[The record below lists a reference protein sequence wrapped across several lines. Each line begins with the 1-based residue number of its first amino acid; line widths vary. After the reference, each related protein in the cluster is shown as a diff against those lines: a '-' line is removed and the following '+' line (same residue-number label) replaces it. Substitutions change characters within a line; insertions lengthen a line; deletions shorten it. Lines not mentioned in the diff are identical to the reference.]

1 MTAVIKR
8 GAGNLLVPLCFQ
20 PYIRVNPYAAFS
32 TLSPV
37 VHQWRQGRSF
47 MDIIRRQLLKSVV
60 VSAQLTAVTDSV
72 FVTGLML
79 IWGEVVMWILQ
90 DSLFPSW

>member
-1 MTAVIKR
+1 
-8 GAGNLLVPLCFQ
+8 
-20 PYIRVNPYAAFS
+20 
-32 TLSPV
+32 
-37 VHQWRQGRSF
+37 